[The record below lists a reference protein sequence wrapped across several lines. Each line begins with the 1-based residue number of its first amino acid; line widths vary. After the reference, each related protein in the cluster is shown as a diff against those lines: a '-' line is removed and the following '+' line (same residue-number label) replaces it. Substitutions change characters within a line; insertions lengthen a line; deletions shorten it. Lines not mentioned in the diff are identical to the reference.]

1 MMAYYIFDT
10 SAFRTLF
17 KNYYESR
24 FPTLWRDFAVLIKEG
39 KIESVREVANE
50 INSYSGKDRLM
61 EWYKENPSIFSI
73 PTLEE
78 QQIVQQI
85 FRIPHFNQ
93 LVSKKVILSGKPCA
107 DPFLI
112 AKAKVSNFYLVTQE
126 EYKENGAKIPNVC
139 EHFGVKCTNLEGFM
153 ELENWNF

>member
-1 MMAYYIFDT
+1 MTQYIFDT

-24 FPTLWRDFAVLIKEG
+24 FPTLWRDFAVLVNEG
-39 KIESVREVANE
+39 NIQSVREVANE
-50 INSYSGKDRLM
+50 INSYPERDRLM
-61 EWYKENPSIFSI
+61 EWQKENNGIFSI
-73 PTLEE
+73 PTQEE
-78 QQIVQQI
+78 QKIVQQI
-85 FRIPHFNQ
+85 FRITHFNQ
-93 LVSKKVILSGKPCA
+93 LVSKRVILSGRPCA

-112 AKAKVSNFYLVTQE
+112 AKAKISNYYLVTQE

-139 EHFGVKCTNLEGFM
+139 KHFDVKCTNLEGFM